1 MLGLALAST
10 LSFVAPGDDAS
21 EAPII
26 IVTPAAEPA
35 PAAPPAP
42 GIPDWGPSSSVV
54 VSQPAPAR
62 PLAPPPPVV
71 RTPRAPMMGVGLFV
85 GAGVAFGVGLAGR
98 LDQFDTATRNCD
110 GWQARWQNGSGSGA
124 PFNSLTGCFDY
135 FDSPGLDSNDLFVGA
150 AYGTSMVLTMIGS
163 GALGQHK
170 AWQTVHGDGRVRNPN
185 SRYVF
190 GAIFTGLGVASIAAH
205 YALIY
210 TDAQNPCVSWE
221 CNVQRRALW
230 IAASDGGALMLN
242 TGLGLFS
249 WAGNYRRN
257 LEKYQRPRWSVMP
270 GAARGSVGATA
281 SVRF

>member
-1 MLGLALAST
+1 MPSPLLGLALAST
-10 LSFVAPGDDAS
+10 LSFMGPGDGDPSS

-26 IVTPAAEPA
+26 IVTPAPA
-35 PAAPPAP
+35 PAPEPPP
-42 GIPDWGPSSSVV
+42 PVPDWGPSSSVV
-54 VSQPAPAR
+54 ISQPAPAR
-62 PLAPPPPVV
+62 PLAPPAPVI
-71 RTPRAPMMGVGLFV
+71 RTPRAPMMGVGLFI

-98 LDQFDTATRNCD
+98 LDQVDTATRNCD
-110 GWQARWQNGSGSGA
+110 RWQSSSSGDA

-135 FDSPGLDSNDLFVGA
+135 FDSPGLDANDMFVGA
-150 AYGTSMVLTMIGS
+150 AYGTSMVLTMIAS

-170 AWQTVHGDGRVRNPN
+170 AWQTVHGDGRLRNPN
-185 SRYVF
+185 GRYVF

-210 TDAQNPCVSWE
+210 TDAQNPCTSWE

-230 IAASDGGALMLN
+230 IAASDGGALLLN

-249 WAGNYRRN
+249 WAGNYRSN
-257 LEKYQRPRWSVMP
+257 LEKYQRPQWSVMP